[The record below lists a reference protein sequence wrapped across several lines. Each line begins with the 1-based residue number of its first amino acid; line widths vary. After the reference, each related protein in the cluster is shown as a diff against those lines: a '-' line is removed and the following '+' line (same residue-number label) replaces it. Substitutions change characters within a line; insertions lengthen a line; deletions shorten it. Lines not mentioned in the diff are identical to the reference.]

1 MSLAS
6 NPLSADRTAQ
16 YVATVL
22 VPAER
27 ARVDAAGQGCFRVLH
42 SDSIPEAI
50 RVVRERP
57 IAAVLVSVH
66 HQDGARPDAL
76 SSLVRDFPGLPT
88 LALVSRQDAAV
99 SEALLRFG
107 ASGCREVIDATS
119 AAGWQRLRQL
129 LAQPGT
135 GSSARIQS
143 PVFETA
149 ALTPDGRVF
158 FEAMIRLAPSVVTV
172 RQLARRVQV
181 RPSTLMSRFVR
192 NGLPSPKSYL
202 ASIRLLHAS
211 LLFENPG
218 LSVADVAYRLEYS
231 SPQSFGR
238 HLRSM
243 LGLTSTE
250 FRRRFPFPVAIQR
263 FLSLMVLPYRGILQE
278 FHPLAG
284 TRPAPGGGV
293 RVSAIPVVSRS

>member
-1 MSLAS
+1 MGHYA
-6 NPLSADRTAQ
+6 NPAAGHPPAR
-16 YVATVL
+16 YVAAVL
-22 VPAER
+22 TPAER

-42 SDSIPEAI
+42 RDSIPEAI
-50 RVVRERP
+50 RAVRERAV
-57 IAAVLVSVH
+57 AAVLVSVH
-66 HQDGARPDAL
+66 HRDGSRPDAL
-76 SSLVRDFPGLPT
+76 TSLVRDFPGLPT
-88 LALVSRQDAAV
+88 LALVSRQDAVA

-107 ASGCREVIDATS
+107 ASGCRDVIDVTS
-119 AAGWQRLRQL
+119 AAGWQRLREL
-129 LAQPGT
+129 IAQPGT
-135 GSSARIQS
+135 ASSARIQA
-143 PVFETA
+143 PLFEAAPLTA
-149 ALTPDGRVF
+149 DGRVF

-172 RQLARRVQV
+172 RQLARRVHI

-192 NGLPSPKSYL
+192 SRLPSPKSYL
-202 ASIRLLHAS
+202 AGIRLLHAA
-211 LLFENPG
+211 LLFETPG

-263 FLSLMVLPYRGILQE
+263 FLSLMIRPYGAVLRE

-284 TRPAPGGGV
+284 TRPAPGREMRISGG
-293 RVSAIPVVSRS
+293 PGCSRS